1 METGLQH
8 RSFELRFD
16 GDRTIS
22 GTALAYGDV
31 ARFPWGESERFE
43 PGAFGDVSQLD
54 LALDIQHDRSMQIAR
69 TGGAGLEVMDSH
81 TALTMR
87 AELDQEDPD
96 SLRALRKVKKGIL
109 RGLSIAF
116 MPLKHRLEANG
127 DGSYTIVHEQAELKG
142 MGVVDRPQYKQS
154 VLREQLRALQEGDGM
169 NEEQIRALITEL
181 LSKRGEADPIDT
193 AALAKTIAEQVRASI
208 DVDGAVTTAVDA
220 ALKKRAEE
228 VAAEAEAA
236 EARAKAAKDD
246 KDDDDDDDD
255 GMMKKKK
262 MMKDKEMA
270 EAVAA
275 EAAIRADLIVQ
286 VDSLLPKDFDTK
298 TKTRHEILVAAAG
311 EEVEKAEG
319 RSDDYLH
326 AKIEG
331 ILERRESAKGKS
343 IVGQTEQRG
352 TQTGPL
358 SAPVSV
364 HSVVIARNR
373 KQTEIKE

>member
-8 RSFELRFD
+8 RRFELRFD

-22 GTALAYGDV
+22 GTAMAYGDV
-31 ARFPWGESERFE
+31 ARFPWGENERFV
-43 PGAFGDVSQLD
+43 PGAFGDISHLD
-54 LALDIQHDRSMQIAR
+54 LALDIQHERSMQIAR
-69 TGGAGLEVMDSH
+69 TGGAGLEVLDSP

-87 AELDQEDPD
+87 AELDSEDPD
-96 SLRALRKVKKGIL
+96 AFRALRKVKKGIL

-127 DGSYTIVHEQAELKG
+127 DGSYTIVHEQAELRG
-142 MGVVDRPQYKQS
+142 IGIVDRPQYKQS

-236 EARAKAAKDD
+236 EARAKAAKDE

-286 VDSLLPKDFDTK
+286 VSSLLPKDFDTK
-298 TKTRHEILVAAAG
+298 TKTRHEILVVAAG
-311 EEVEKAEG
+311 EEVEKAEE

-326 AKIEG
+326 AKVEG
-331 ILERRESAKGKS
+331 ILERRANAQKG
-343 IVGQTEQRG
+343 TTG
-352 TQTGPL
+352 TQTTTAPQGDGPINMVRL
-358 SAPVSV
+358 IENKRMA
-364 HSVVIARNR
+364 A
-373 KQTEIKE
+373 K